1 MDVWLPQSWL
11 RHAGSRW
18 WGLPSPYVNQLKRL
32 MRRNA
37 HWCHAFILALQG
49 WVLTSYSRTYG
60 RFGFTYNWWGP
71 TLHASLWL
79 IDAHG
84 SAESKAIT
92 LMPSTGVWQNTL
104 PCSRM
109 MGWDPKVGMAYGS
122 PKQQHGKRKHG
133 PLVSG
138 ADLFHSVSTIIDIGC
153 WNSSLLKLPILHPFE
168 LIGVFCAGSNPKVFL
183 IAFRAKKFWVFIPVV
198 ALAQKLNI
206 DPSGCNV
213 HTSTILFMTL

>member
-37 HWCHAFILALQG
+37 HWCHASILALQG

-92 LMPSTGVWQNTL
+92 LMPSTGVWQNMP

-109 MGWDPKVGMAYGS
+109 MGWGPKVG
-122 PKQQHGKRKHG
+122 QQNKNMGRG
-133 PLVSG
+133 NVGLG
-138 ADLFHSVSTIIDIGC
+138 LDLIHSVSTIIDIGC
-153 WNSSLLKLPILHPFE
+153 WNSSLLKRLILHPFE
-168 LIGVFCAGSNPKVFL
+168 LIGVFCAGSNPNVFL
-183 IAFRAKKFWVFIPVV
+183 IAFRAKKFWVFLPVV

-206 DPSGCNV
+206 DLSGCNV
-213 HTSTILFMTL
+213 HTSTISFMTL

>member
-60 RFGFTYNWWGP
+60 RFGFNYNWWGP

-79 IDAHG
+79 IDARG

-92 LMPSTGVWQNTL
+92 LMPSTGVWQNML

-122 PKQQHGKRKHG
+122 PKQLTTWEEETWAFGFWSWFDSFCFDDYWHWV
-133 PLVSG
+133 LE
-138 ADLFHSVSTIIDIGC
+138 F
-153 WNSSLLKLPILHPFE
+153 ILTKT
-168 LIGVFCAGSNPKVFL
+168 SNPPPLWINWCVL
-183 IAFRAKKFWVFIPVV
+183 CRE
-198 ALAQKLNI
+198 
-206 DPSGCNV
+206 
-213 HTSTILFMTL
+213 